1 MPRLGG
7 QTIRRDKPNTRAQ
20 RRRKRLDLEA
30 ARLRKEASRALI
42 GRRAKKR
49 PDRAAQPTVWND
61 DYKTVPALRS

>member
-20 RRRKRLDLEA
+20 RRRRREGLEA
-30 ARLRKEASRALI
+30 TRLRKEASRAHL

-49 PDRAAQPTVWND
+49 PDKAAQPVVWND